1 MAKEASEPSLRRYW
15 IYWEAWNVKLKS
27 KYKGQHSLRMTQ
39 RLKTMS
45 EAEARTVLMT
55 NVEQPGEISDSE
67 PVSEQNPQVKVGQ
80 TRNVLTGINSNIKSR
95 TIT

>member
-1 MAKEASEPSLRRYW
+1 
-15 IYWEAWNVKLKS
+15 
-27 KYKGQHSLRMTQ
+27 MTQ

-67 PVSEQNPQVKVGQ
+67 PVSEQNPEVKVGQ

>member
-15 IYWEAWNVKLKS
+15 IYWEAWNIKLKP

-39 RLKTMS
+39 RLTTMS

-67 PVSEQNPQVKVGQ
+67 PVSEQNPEVKVGQ